1 MKVILTSTGLEN
13 NKFKNIVLEWTKSKK
28 EKKAIFIPTAA
39 TFPDAI
45 EVLPKCLNDLLNLG
59 IKKDNIFVYDLF
71 KKVSVE
77 ELLDYDIIYICGGNT
92 PYLLER
98 INYVEFNLILK
109 ELLNKDKVMV
119 GVSAGSII
127 AAQNMSNNLGLV
139 NCILNVHCEIG
150 STIGTVDQN
159 KLSTVNLSNNQAILI
174 DNDGA
179 TIIE

>member
-1 MKVILTSTGLEN
+1 MKALLTSTGLEN
-13 NKFKNIVLEWTKSKK
+13 DKFKKIILEWTKTKK

-39 TFPDAI
+39 IFPDAI
-45 EVLPKCLNDLLNLG
+45 EVLPKCLDDLLNLD

-71 KKVSVE
+71 KKVLAE

-92 PYLLER
+92 QYLLDR

-109 ELLNKDKVMV
+109 ELLDKGKVMV

-127 AAQNMSNNLGLV
+127 AAQNKPNNLGLV
-139 NCILNVHCEIG
+139 NCMLNVHCEIG
-150 STIGTVDQN
+150 SPIGTIDQS
-159 KLSTVNLSNNQAILI
+159 KLSTVNLSNSQAILI
-174 DNDGA
+174 DDNVL